1 MTWNEVTPLGKK
13 RSPKK
18 KKRPLVWIGLMGLMI
33 LVGALI
39 WQAKSLPIFPEP
51 APVPVPIR
59 FKVPPMSSTSAN
71 QTPEPATDP
80 IESVQAFETT
90 PPRVDGTVTQVAEP
104 PEQNDSQTATAET
117 APPKT
122 AGIIPDPI
130 AAAVSVSKVLQPV
143 PPASASQA
151 DLGATAPGPDAPAP
165 YTLQVGSYLTQTY
178 AEDLMA
184 ALTKKGYEPFIFE
197 VTDVKQRKW
206 YAVRFGQFETYKRAA
221 QSLSEFKDKENMDGI
236 IRRSVSP

>member
-1 MTWNEVTPLGKK
+1 M
-13 RSPKK
+13 
-18 KKRPLVWIGLMGLMI
+18 
-33 LVGALI
+33 VG
-39 WQAKSLPIFPEP
+39 QPEP
-51 APVPVPIR
+51 R
-59 FKVPPMSSTSAN
+59 LQKTENEKV
-71 QTPEPATDP
+71 
-80 IESVQAFETT
+80 
-90 PPRVDGTVTQVAEP
+90 R
-104 PEQNDSQTATAET
+104 
-117 APPKT
+117 
-122 AGIIPDPI
+122 
-130 AAAVSVSKVLQPV
+130 QPGH
-143 PPASASQA
+143 PASASQA

-165 YTLQVGSYLTQTY
+165 YTLQVGSYLSQTY